1 MTAMCIHF
9 LQMTVCTH
17 LLESGASV
25 NCSDKE
31 GVTALML
38 AAQSGNVQVIGE

>member
-1 MTAMCIHF
+1 MSA
-9 LQMTVCTH
+9 CTK
-17 LLESGASV
+17 LLERGASV

-38 AAQSGNVQVIGE
+38 AAQSGNVQVVGRCCL